1 MFWPPAAIPPSQA
14 ASTPA
19 IPTEDARLWAVLAGD
34 EEARLSDAPPH
45 RVVLVDMA
53 APSERA
59 EQGVIEVG
67 AALQVGDLDEQVV
80 DHAGRLY
87 R

>member
-1 MFWPPAAIPPSQA
+1 
-14 ASTPA
+14 
-19 IPTEDARLWAVLAGD
+19 VLAGD
-34 EEARLSDAPPH
+34 EEDRLGDAPAH
-45 RVVLVDMA
+45 RLVLVEVA
-53 APSERA
+53 APSERS